1 MNVRLIVV
9 GIALVLTT
17 SLWAQESP
25 QELSFGEA
33 VKIGLSKNVLLNQQK
48 NQLLVNQSQKL
59 TGVSNF
65 IPSLNLTG
73 QANRTQGQQQNTT
86 TGDLEDLTTEYA
98 GLQLNANLTV
108 FNGFRNVNT
117 FSQANNQ
124 LLAQSY
130 LVKRS
135 SQDVISNVATQY
147 LQVLLDQEL
156 LRIAQ
161 ENFEAQKVL
170 YDQIKGFFDVGSRA
184 ITDVYNQDAQMK
196 SAQVAMVRARNT
208 LDNDKAL
215 LAQTLQL
222 DPTVS
227 FSVNYPQLVED
238 ILLVKTYSLDSLQEF
253 ATVNRADLE
262 QMNYQVKANKAA
274 YQSTFGGFVPTVNVF
289 ANYGSFYY
297 SLIPQ
302 NFSDQFVN
310 FNPSLTYGLNLTV
323 PIFGRFQ
330 SKTQRVTSRVAYDNS
345 LLNKQN
351 LEKTVK
357 IDVQRTYNNLV
368 NAIENYHSSLAQAE
382 AGRVALEAQRESYEL
397 GIASQVAL
405 AQANQTF
412 VQGVAAKAQAEVTLV
427 FQKIQLDYATGALNT
442 EDFQ

>member
-274 YQSTFGGFVPTVNVF
+274 YQSTFGGFVPRVNVF